1 MGNELPAEA
10 DPELRQIRVQ
20 RMTDEFGLI
29 GEPRGTVR
37 LIGHKPAAE
46 HDKPVI
52 GVELGGL
59 RQSRDPADTQIEFD
73 VLADHPPCQ
82 QPRLGLDVIDD
93 DEQPRHDSTPAE
105 AAGPLPAEAELPAD
119 AGLAATPP
127 FPAEAARPLAADGA
141 SSAEPRNAVYAS
153 SCASRTRIAL
163 SKPTLRRSV
172 CDQPRDT
179 GQPFVGIDDFTAI
192 APAAQ
197 ALVDAGHTKVGILSI
212 RLRHAR
218 LDGVVDRDNLAAAE
232 FDTQR
237 LRVQGALKTFAD
249 AGINADQIP
258 VVTRHINNRD
268 TAREAAEELLTN
280 NPELTAVLCTTD
292 SMALG
297 VLDFAEGQGI
307 PIPGDLSVTGFDGI
321 ESARLR
327 GLTTVIQ
334 PNFEKGAEAG
344 RMLAEL
350 IDASVA
356 NRPYPTDTAGNPLRV
371 LLETQLAPGS
381 TVASPRYQA

>member
-1 MGNELPAEA
+1 MVKRSPVRKTLASLAAELGVSRTTVSNAYNRP
-10 DPELRQIRVQ
+10 DQLSPELRERILTAARAHGYSGPDPMARSLRTRRV
-20 RMTDEFGLI
+20 GS
-29 GEPRGTVR
+29 
-37 LIGHKPAAE
+37 
-46 HDKPVI
+46 I
-52 GVELGGL
+52 GVVLTEDLSYAFEDAASVDFLAGMAQGL
-59 RQSRDPADTQIEFD
+59 A
-73 VLADHPPCQ
+73 
-82 QPRLGLDVIDD
+82 GKN
-93 DEQPRHDSTPAE
+93 STLTLIP
-105 AAGPLPAEAELPAD
+105 AGPDTAEGTGAEELLGRAVVDGFVVYSVGGDDPY
-119 AGLAATPP
+119 LAA
-127 FPAEAARPLAADGA
+127 A
-141 SSAEPRNAVYAS
+141 SNRGLPVV
-153 SCASRTRIAL
+153 
-163 SKPTLRRSV
+163 V

-297 VLDFAEGQGI
+297 VLDFAEIQGI
-307 PIPGDLSVTGFDGI
+307 TIPRDLSVTGLGGI

-356 NRPYPTDTAGNPLRV
+356 NRPYPTDAAGNPLRV

-381 TVASPRYQA
+381 TVASPRHQA

>member
-1 MGNELPAEA
+1 MVKRSPVRKTLASLAAELGVSRTTVSNAYNRP
-10 DPELRQIRVQ
+10 DQLSPELRQRILTAARAHGYSGPDPMARSLRTRRV
-20 RMTDEFGLI
+20 GS
-29 GEPRGTVR
+29 
-37 LIGHKPAAE
+37 
-46 HDKPVI
+46 I
-52 GVELGGL
+52 GVVLTEDLSYAFEDAASVDFLAGMAQGL
-59 RQSRDPADTQIEFD
+59 A
-73 VLADHPPCQ
+73 
-82 QPRLGLDVIDD
+82 GKN
-93 DEQPRHDSTPAE
+93 STLTLIP
-105 AAGPLPAEAELPAD
+105 AGPDTAEGTGAEELLGRAVVDGFVVYSVGGDDPY
-119 AGLAATPP
+119 LAA
-127 FPAEAARPLAADGA
+127 A
-141 SSAEPRNAVYAS
+141 SNRGLPVV
-153 SCASRTRIAL
+153 
-163 SKPTLRRSV
+163 V

-197 ALVDAGHTKVGILSI
+197 ALVDVGHTKVGILSI

>member
-1 MGNELPAEA
+1 MVKRSPVRKTLASLAAELGVSRTTVSNAYNRP
-10 DPELRQIRVQ
+10 DQLSPELRERILTAARAHGYSGPDPMARSLRTRRV
-20 RMTDEFGLI
+20 GS
-29 GEPRGTVR
+29 
-37 LIGHKPAAE
+37 
-46 HDKPVI
+46 I
-52 GVELGGL
+52 GVVLTEDLSYAFEDAASVDFLAGMAQGL
-59 RQSRDPADTQIEFD
+59 A
-73 VLADHPPCQ
+73 
-82 QPRLGLDVIDD
+82 GKN
-93 DEQPRHDSTPAE
+93 STLTLIP
-105 AAGPLPAEAELPAD
+105 AGPDTAEGTGAEELLGRAVVDGFVVYSVGGDDPY
-119 AGLAATPP
+119 LAA
-127 FPAEAARPLAADGA
+127 A
-141 SSAEPRNAVYAS
+141 SNRGLPVV
-153 SCASRTRIAL
+153 
-163 SKPTLRRSV
+163 V

-212 RLRHAR
+212 RLRHER
-218 LDGVVDRDNLAAAE
+218 LDGAVDRGNLAVAE

-237 LRVQGALKTFAD
+237 LRVQGALKVFAD
-249 AGINADQIP
+249 AGIDADKIP
-258 VVTRHINNRD
+258 VVTRHINTRD
-268 TAREAAEELLTN
+268 TAREAAEELLSN

-297 VLDFAEGQGI
+297 VLDFAERQGI

-334 PNFEKGAEAG
+334 PNFNKGAEAC

-356 NRPYPTDTAGNPLRV
+356 NLAYPTSEDGKPLRV
-371 LLETQLAPGS
+371 LLKTQLAPGK
-381 TVASPRYQA
+381 TIARPRH

>member
-1 MGNELPAEA
+1 MVKRSP
-10 DPELRQIRVQ
+10 
-20 RMTDEFGLI
+20 
-29 GEPRGTVR
+29 VR
-37 LIGHKPAAE
+37 KTLASLAAE
-46 HDKPVI
+46 LGVSRTTVSNAYNRPDQLSPQLRERILTAARAHGYSGPDPMARSLRTRRVGSI
-52 GVELGGL
+52 GVVLTEDLSYAFEDAASVDFLAGMAQGL
-59 RQSRDPADTQIEFD
+59 A
-73 VLADHPPCQ
+73 
-82 QPRLGLDVIDD
+82 GKN
-93 DEQPRHDSTPAE
+93 STLTLIP
-105 AAGPLPAEAELPAD
+105 AGPDTAEGTGAEELLGRAVVDGFVVYSVGGDDPY
-119 AGLAATPP
+119 LAA
-127 FPAEAARPLAADGA
+127 A
-141 SSAEPRNAVYAS
+141 SNRGLPVV
-153 SCASRTRIAL
+153 
-163 SKPTLRRSV
+163 V

-307 PIPGDLSVTGFDGI
+307 SIPGDLSVTGFDGI

-356 NRPYPTDTAGNPLRV
+356 NRPYPTDAAGNPLRV